1 MFTLSRISR
10 GAVPAIAC
18 LVLAFGPVAGAVQAD
33 TYKYSTPIP
42 SGIASP
48 DTIDTRLGTL
58 KFFDG
63 FPDKATAEKLWDNLD
78 FQRSVQAFL
87 LGMPAVSQAANRE
100 AFRTLGPLNTL
111 LPIYEQ
117 LTDSRSLILTGNDN
131 TVYNWVWLDLS
142 KGPMVLEVPPK
153 VLGTANDMW
162 QRWVVDVGITGLDKG
177 QGGKYLFLPPGYK
190 GNVPSKGF
198 VQVVH
203 SPTFSLWI
211 PWRSFLVDGDP
222 KPGVETE
229 F

>member
-10 GAVPAIAC
+10 SAVPAIAC
-18 LVLAFGPVAGAVQAD
+18 LVLAFGPVAVQAD

-117 LTDSRSLILTGNDN
+117 LHGLTFPHPHRQRQHSVQLGVARSL
-131 TVYNWVWLDLS
+131 
-142 KGPMVLEVPPK
+142 
-153 VLGTANDMW
+153 
-162 QRWVVDVGITGLDKG
+162 
-177 QGGKYLFLPPGYK
+177 QGA
-190 GNVPSKGF
+190 
-198 VQVVH
+198 
-203 SPTFSLWI
+203 
-211 PWRSFLVDGDP
+211 DGA
-222 KPGVETE
+222 
-229 F
+229 

>member
-10 GAVPAIAC
+10 SAVPAIAC
-18 LVLAFGPVAGAVQAD
+18 LVLAFGPVAVQAD

-162 QRWVVDVGITGLDKG
+162 RRWVV
-177 QGGKYLFLPPGYK
+177 
-190 GNVPSKGF
+190 
-198 VQVVH
+198 
-203 SPTFSLWI
+203 
-211 PWRSFLVDGDP
+211 
-222 KPGVETE
+222 
-229 F
+229 

>member
-10 GAVPAIAC
+10 SAVPAIAC
-18 LVLAFGPVAGAVQAD
+18 LVLAFGPVAVQAD

-117 LTDSRSLILTGNDN
+117 FDGLTFPHPHRQRQHSVQLGVARSL
-131 TVYNWVWLDLS
+131 
-142 KGPMVLEVPPK
+142 
-153 VLGTANDMW
+153 
-162 QRWVVDVGITGLDKG
+162 
-177 QGGKYLFLPPGYK
+177 QGA
-190 GNVPSKGF
+190 
-198 VQVVH
+198 
-203 SPTFSLWI
+203 
-211 PWRSFLVDGDP
+211 DGA
-222 KPGVETE
+222 
-229 F
+229 